1 MLPRGIDLEH
11 PSGSGDYNKVEY
23 RPDVNI
29 SMMDSSGDERHGRGR
44 VSLNSINSAGKESE
58 SASGKAYTGDEI
70 NLNSSNNLEPH
81 EGMEFESKEEAF
93 TFYKEYANSVGF
105 TTIIKASR
113 RSRLSGKFIDAK
125 FVCTRYGNDRESGG
139 VQTPEPVPA
148 DIVTAAPVKKKRGRV
163 NRSWSKTDCKAG
175 MHVKR
180 RQDGRWVVR
189 SFIKEHNHDTFADQA
204 YYSRGHRNFGLGNSN
219 LFTLHAIPG
228 RTKKTYVSM
237 SRQSGGLRKL
247 ENHKGGQSNRLYSCQ
262 VLSLEESDTKVLLD
276 HFVCMQDQ
284 NPNFFYAIDLN
295 EEQRLRNVFWVDAK
309 GRLDY
314 GYFND
319 AVLFDTTYIKN
330 EYKLPFVP
338 IIGVNHHFQFLLLG
352 CALLADETKST
363 YIWVLRAWLRAMGG
377 QAPKVILT
385 DHDKALKEAVVEV
398 FPNSRHCFCLWHV
411 MSKIPE
417 KLSYVMGQH
426 ENFMAKFD
434 ECIFKSYTNEQFEMK
449 WWELVDVCNLKND
462 IWFQSLYEDRQQ
474 WVPTYMRGIFL
485 AGISTVQ
492 RSDSVSSLFDKYL
505 QRRTMLKEFLDQYK
519 AILKEKSE
527 EEAKAD
533 FDTWHKPPG
542 LKSPSLF
549 EKQMAH
555 LYTNA
560 IFKKFQV
567 EVLGGIACHP
577 RKESE
582 QGGTKTFKV
591 QDFEK
596 NQDFIVVWNDA
607 TSDIS
612 CLCCGFEFNGFPCR
626 HILIIL
632 QLSGVQSIPSQH
644 ILKRWTKDAKSR
656 QTTGEQSDVVETR
669 MQRYSDIC
677 QRAFKLGDEGSLSQE
692 SYNIVLNALEE
703 ALRKCV
709 SVNYLI
715 QSVTEP
721 ISLQTQGP
729 QHIEAVNQSN
739 SASKA
744 VKQNNTSQKRQGFT
758 ETEISNSGMP
768 ESWSQMGQSNIPVP
782 SVECSYESQESIR
795 RMDPLNSRTPATD
808 GYFGAQQLVQGLGL
822 NSINPPHDAHY
833 ITQERMHGMGQL
845 HFRPQTIPTCY
856 DIQDGLPDMDQPNLG
871 SNQLHGMASKQLNSK
886 DISR

>member
-11 PSGSGDYNKVEY
+11 PSGSGDYDKVEN

-29 SMMDSSGDERHGRGR
+29 NMMDSSGDERHGRGR
-44 VSLNSINSAGKESE
+44 VRLNSINSAGKENE

-148 DIVTAAPVKKKRGRV
+148 DIVTAAPAKKKRGRV

-180 RQDGRWVVR
+180 RQDGRWVVC
-189 SFIKEHNHDTFADQA
+189 SFIKEHNHDTLADQG
-204 YYSRGHRNFGLGNSN
+204 YYSRGHRNFGLG
-219 LFTLHAIPG
+219 
-228 RTKKTYVSM
+228 
-237 SRQSGGLRKL
+237 
-247 ENHKGGQSNRLYSCQ
+247 
-262 VLSLEESDTKVLLD
+262 
-276 HFVCMQDQ
+276 
-284 NPNFFYAIDLN
+284 
-295 EEQRLRNVFWVDAK
+295 
-309 GRLDY
+309 
-314 GYFND
+314 
-319 AVLFDTTYIKN
+319 
-330 EYKLPFVP
+330 
-338 IIGVNHHFQFLLLG
+338 
-352 CALLADETKST
+352 
-363 YIWVLRAWLRAMGG
+363 
-377 QAPKVILT
+377 
-385 DHDKALKEAVVEV
+385 
-398 FPNSRHCFCLWHV
+398 
-411 MSKIPE
+411 
-417 KLSYVMGQH
+417 
-426 ENFMAKFD
+426 
-434 ECIFKSYTNEQFEMK
+434 
-449 WWELVDVCNLKND
+449 
-462 IWFQSLYEDRQQ
+462 
-474 WVPTYMRGIFL
+474 
-485 AGISTVQ
+485 ISTVQ
-492 RSDSVSSLFDKYL
+492 RSDS
-505 QRRTMLKEFLDQYK
+505 
-519 AILKEKSE
+519 
-527 EEAKAD
+527 
-533 FDTWHKPPG
+533 
-542 LKSPSLF
+542 
-549 EKQMAH
+549 
-555 LYTNA
+555 
-560 IFKKFQV
+560 
-567 EVLGGIACHP
+567 
-577 RKESE
+577 
-582 QGGTKTFKV
+582 
-591 QDFEK
+591 
-596 NQDFIVVWNDA
+596 
-607 TSDIS
+607 
-612 CLCCGFEFNGFPCR
+612 
-626 HILIIL
+626 
-632 QLSGVQSIPSQH
+632 LSGVQSIPSQH

-709 SVNYLI
+709 SVNYSI

-721 ISLQTQGP
+721 MSLQTQGP
-729 QHIEAVNQSN
+729 QHIEEVNQSN

-744 VKQNNTSQKRQGFT
+744 VKQINTSQKRQGFT

-782 SVECSYESQESIR
+782 SLECSYESQESIR

-822 NSINPPHDAHY
+822 NSINSPHDAHY

-845 HFRPQTIPTCY
+845 LFRPQTILTCY
-856 DIQDGLPDMDQPNLG
+856 DIQDGLQDMDQPNVG
-871 SNQLHGMASKQLNSK
+871 SNQHGMASKQLNSK